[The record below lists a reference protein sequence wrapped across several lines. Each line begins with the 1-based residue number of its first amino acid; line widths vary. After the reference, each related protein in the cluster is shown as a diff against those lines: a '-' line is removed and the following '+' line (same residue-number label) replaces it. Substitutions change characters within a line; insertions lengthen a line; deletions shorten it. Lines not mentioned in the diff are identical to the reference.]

1 MKEKTMRLE
10 PEPMAAVFFD
20 VDPEEEEEDMATSLK
35 VSNGILN
42 SPLMQTVFPISI
54 SAPTFLMQIPK
65 YNSNH
70 E

>member
-1 MKEKTMRLE
+1 MKEKDMRLE

-42 SPLMQTVFPISI
+42 SPLMQTVFG
-54 SAPTFLMQIPK
+54 Q
-65 YNSNH
+65 
-70 E
+70 